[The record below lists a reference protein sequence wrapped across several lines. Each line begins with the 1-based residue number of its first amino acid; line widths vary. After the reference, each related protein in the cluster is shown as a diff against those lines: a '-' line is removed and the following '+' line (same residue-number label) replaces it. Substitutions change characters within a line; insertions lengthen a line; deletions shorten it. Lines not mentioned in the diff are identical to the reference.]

1 MMSFYARRSLM
12 TAPLFVFLAMPL
24 AGQTTCPD
32 PASIIAGVDG
42 PLAHVRYL
50 ADDALEGREV
60 GSEGARC
67 AADYIAA
74 WFEELGLEPAGN
86 TGSYYHTFTIRKGS
100 ELVEGN
106 NLTVAGEA
114 LVVGGDW
121 MPMGFSATTE
131 LDAELVFAGTGLSSP
146 GSDEDRFTHLDVTGK
161 IMVVEWG
168 DPDATHG
175 RSIRAD
181 PHFKATV
188 AAGRDA
194 AGLLV
199 LLPEGMGLPRLD
211 QETRN
216 ALAIPVGTVSGQA
229 AQAVRDAAERGATAT
244 VQTAVQPTRVE
255 VRNVAAV
262 LPGADPALRDEYV
275 VVGAHFDHLGWG
287 GDGSLSPDE
296 RAVHNGAD
304 DNASGTAGMMEIARL
319 MAEGTRPQRSVLFL
333 GFTGEEKGLWG
344 SARYVADPTVP
355 VESMV
360 TMINLDMVGRLDTG
374 GLTVFGVGTAEEM
387 KDLVSDA
394 NNAMPEPLT
403 YGSSPDGYGASDHAS
418 FYEVGVPVLHLMT
431 NTHADYHRPSDDWD
445 KIDGDGIERIAQL
458 SVELIGRLAG
468 TQTRTALAITPIAV
482 PRPSP
487 ASGQASR
494 GSGAGL
500 GTIPDM
506 TPRDFGMRITGVRE
520 GSAADKAGFL
530 AGDVIVEF
538 DGKEITDIYAYT
550 YALGDHEPGDE
561 VVIVV
566 ERDGERVELT
576 AILGS
581 R

>member
-1 MMSFYARRSLM
+1 MMSFYAGRSLM
-12 TAPLFVFLAMPL
+12 AALLFVFLAMPL

-32 PASIIAGVDG
+32 PAGIIAGVDG

-60 GSEGARC
+60 GSWGARC

-86 TGSYYHTFTIRKGS
+86 NGSYHHTFTIRNGS
-100 ELVEGN
+100 ELGAGN
-106 NLTVAGEA
+106 NLTVAGQG
-114 LVVGGDW
+114 LGVGEEW
-121 MPMGFSATTE
+121 MPLGFSATTE

-146 GSDEDRFTHLDVTGK
+146 GSDEDRFTHVDVTGK

-168 DPDATHG
+168 DPDAAHR

-181 PHFKATV
+181 PHFKATI

-199 LLPEGMGLPRLD
+199 LLPEGMDLPDPGR
-211 QETRN
+211 EIRN
-216 ALAIPVGTVSGQA
+216 ALAIPVGVVSGQA
-229 AQAVRDAAERGATAT
+229 AEAVRGAAQRGATASLET
-244 VQTAVQPTRVE
+244 EVHPTSVD

-275 VVGAHFDHLGWG
+275 VIGAHFDHLGWG
-287 GDGSLSPDE
+287 DDGSLSPDE

-304 DNASGTAGMMEIARL
+304 DNASGTAGLMEIARL
-319 MAEGTRPQRSVLFL
+319 MAEGQRPQRSVLFL

-344 SARYVADPTVP
+344 SARFVADPTVP

-360 TMINLDMVGRLDTG
+360 AMINLDMVGRLDTG

-394 NNAMPEPLT
+394 NNALPEPLT

-418 FYEVGVPVLHLMT
+418 FYQVGVPVLHFMT
-431 NTHADYHRPSDDWD
+431 NTHEDYHRPSDDWD
-445 KIDGDGIERIAQL
+445 KIDGEGIERVAEL
-458 SVELIGRLAG
+458 AVEVVDRLAG
-468 TQTRTALAITPIAV
+468 TLTRTAMAITPIII
-482 PRPSP
+482 PRPTP
-487 ASGQASR
+487 ASGPAGR

-520 GSAADKAGFL
+520 GSAADKAGIL

-538 DGKEITDIYAYT
+538 DGMEITDIYAYT
-550 YALGDHEPGDE
+550 YALAEHDPGDE

-566 ERDGERVELT
+566 ERDGVRVELT

>member
-1 MMSFYARRSLM
+1 MMSFYARRRLM
-12 TAPLFVFLAMPL
+12 AAPLFVFLAMPL

-32 PASIIAGVDG
+32 PAGIIADVDG

-67 AADYIAA
+67 AAEYIAD
-74 WFEELGLEPAGN
+74 WFQTLGLEPAGN
-86 TGSYYHTFTIRKGS
+86 NGSYYHTFTIRNGS
-100 ELVEGN
+100 ELGAGN
-106 NLTVAGEA
+106 NLTVAGAA
-114 LVVGGDW
+114 LAVGEDW
-121 MPMGFSATTE
+121 TPMGFSATTE
-131 LDAELVFAGTGLSSP
+131 LEADLVFAGTGLSSP
-146 GSDEDRFTHLDVTGK
+146 GSDEDRFTRVDVTGK

-168 DPDATHG
+168 DPGAAHG
-175 RSIRAD
+175 NSLRAG

-199 LLPEGMGLPRLD
+199 LLPEGMNLPRPD
-211 QETRN
+211 GETRN

-229 AQAVRDAAERGATAT
+229 AAAVRIAAEQGAIASL
-244 VQTAVQPTRVE
+244 QTEVQPTRVE
-255 VRNVAAV
+255 VGNVAA
-262 LPGADPALRDEYV
+262 LLRGADPALRDEYV

-304 DNASGTAGMMEIARL
+304 DNASGTAGLMEIARI
-319 MAEGTRPQRSVLFL
+319 MAEGPRPQRSILFL

-344 SARYVADPTVP
+344 SARYVEDPTVAL
-355 VESMV
+355 ESMV
-360 TMINLDMVGRLDTG
+360 AMINLDMVGRLETG

-387 KDLVSDA
+387 TDLVRDA
-394 NNAMPEPLT
+394 NSSLAEPMRYAT
-403 YGSSPDGYGASDHAS
+403 SPDGYGASDHAS
-418 FYEVGVPVLHLMT
+418 FYQAGVPVLHLMT

-445 KIDGDGIERIAQL
+445 KIDGEGIERIAHL
-458 SVELIGRLAG
+458 TVEVVDRLAG
-468 TQTRTALAITPIAV
+468 TATQTAMAITPILTD
-482 PRPSP
+482 RPTP

-506 TPRDFGMRITGVRE
+506 TPQEYGMRITGVRE

-538 DGKEITDIYAYT
+538 DGTAITDIYAYT
-550 YALGDHEPGDE
+550 YALGDHDPGDE
-561 VVIVV
+561 VVVVV

>member
-12 TAPLFVFLAMPL
+12 AAPLFVFLAMPL

-32 PASIIAGVDG
+32 PAGIIAGVDG

-60 GSEGARC
+60 GSWGARC

-86 TGSYYHTFTIRKGS
+86 NGSYYHTFTIRNGS
-100 ELVEGN
+100 ELGAGN
-106 NLTVAGEA
+106 NLTVAGQA
-114 LVVGGDW
+114 LGVGEEW
-121 MPMGFSATTE
+121 MPLGFSATTE

-146 GSDEDRFTHLDVTGK
+146 GSDEDRFTHVDVTGK

-168 DPDATHG
+168 DPDA
-175 RSIRAD
+175 
-181 PHFKATV
+181 
-188 AAGRDA
+188 
-194 AGLLV
+194 
-199 LLPEGMGLPRLD
+199 
-211 QETRN
+211 
-216 ALAIPVGTVSGQA
+216 
-229 AQAVRDAAERGATAT
+229 AQRGATASMET
-244 VQTAVQPTRVE
+244 EVHPTSVD

-304 DNASGTAGMMEIARL
+304 DNASGTAGLMEIARL
-319 MAEGTRPQRSVLFL
+319 MAERPRPRRSVLFL

-344 SARYVADPTVP
+344 SARFVTDPTVP

-360 TMINLDMVGRLDTG
+360 AMINLDMVGRLDTG

-387 KDLVSDA
+387 KNLVSDA
-394 NNAMPEPLT
+394 NNALAEPLT
-403 YGSSPDGYGASDHAS
+403 YGSSPDGYGASDHSS
-418 FYEVGVPVLHLMT
+418 FYQVGVPVLHFMT
-431 NTHADYHRPSDDWD
+431 NTHEDYHRPSDDWD
-445 KIDGDGIERIAQL
+445 KIDGEGIERVAQL
-458 SVELIGRLAG
+458 AVEVVDRLAG
-468 TQTRTALAITPIAV
+468 TLTRTAMAITPIII
-482 PRPSP
+482 PRPTP

-520 GSAADKAGFL
+520 GSAADKAGLL
-530 AGDVIVEF
+530 AGDVIIEF

-550 YALGDHEPGDE
+550 YALGEHDPGDE

-566 ERDGERVELT
+566 ERDGVRVELT

>member
-1 MMSFYARRSLM
+1 MSFYARRSLM
-12 TAPLFVFLAMPL
+12 AAPLFVFLAMPL

-32 PASIIAGVDG
+32 PAGIIAGVDG

-60 GSEGARC
+60 GSWGARC

-86 TGSYYHTFTIRKGS
+86 NGSYYHTFTIRNGS
-100 ELVEGN
+100 ELGAGN
-106 NLTVAGEA
+106 NLTVAGQA
-114 LVVGGDW
+114 LGVGEEW
-121 MPMGFSATTE
+121 MPLGFSATTE

-146 GSDEDRFTHLDVTGK
+146 GSDEDRFTHVDVTGR

-168 DPDATHG
+168 DPDAAHG
-175 RSIRAD
+175 RSMRAES
-181 PHFKATV
+181 HFKATI

-199 LLPEGMGLPRLD
+199 LLPEGTDLPDPDR
-211 QETRN
+211 EIRN
-216 ALAIPVGTVSGQA
+216 ALAIPVGVVSAQA
-229 AQAVRDAAERGATAT
+229 ADAVRGAAQRGETASMET
-244 VQTAVQPTRVE
+244 EVHPTSVD

-304 DNASGTAGMMEIARL
+304 DNASGTAGLMEIARL
-319 MAEGTRPQRSVLFL
+319 MAERPRPRRSVLFL

-344 SARYVADPTVP
+344 SARFVTDPTVP

-360 TMINLDMVGRLDTG
+360 AMINLDMVGRLDTG

-387 KDLVSDA
+387 KNLVSDA
-394 NNAMPEPLT
+394 NNALAEPLT
-403 YGSSPDGYGASDHAS
+403 YGSSPDGYGASDHSS
-418 FYEVGVPVLHLMT
+418 FYQVGVPVLHFMT
-431 NTHADYHRPSDDWD
+431 NTHEDYHRPSDDWD
-445 KIDGDGIERIAQL
+445 KIDGEGIERVAQL
-458 SVELIGRLAG
+458 AVEVVDRLAG
-468 TQTRTALAITPIAV
+468 TLTRTAMAITPIII
-482 PRPSP
+482 PRPTP

-520 GSAADKAGFL
+520 GSAADKAGLL
-530 AGDVIVEF
+530 AGDVIIEF

-550 YALGDHEPGDE
+550 YALGEHDPGDE

-566 ERDGERVELT
+566 ERDGVRVELT